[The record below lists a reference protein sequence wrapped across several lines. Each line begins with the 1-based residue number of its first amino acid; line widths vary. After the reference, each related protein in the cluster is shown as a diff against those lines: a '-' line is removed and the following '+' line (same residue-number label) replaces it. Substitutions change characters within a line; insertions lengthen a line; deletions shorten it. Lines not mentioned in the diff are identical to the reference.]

1 MRCRNIII
9 YHIIFFINP
18 IIAILNTSVYTSVYK
33 QSPVTHFLFW
43 HFYFFSSFIF
53 PAIFYPPPLEHNMP
67 WFYANIYN
75 TLIAGYFMLQ
85 IDYMPRIQQLS
96 NIQFGFVGSLLSSW
110 FMMFA
115 YITVD
120 LDGYFVISRCAYHV
134 STFTLLYSFLMTTSY
149 ASNVY
154 IDLPSENR
162 KKSKLF
168 FGILHVILGGIIVYL
183 STRITVQGNLMN
195 SPEDDG
201 LNEFGLPRKPPM
213 TPPGPAP
220 ISDDEEEDD
229 GRERIGPKT
238 PPEPAPQSSQE
249 SDGEIS
255 SDDGELHQ
263 SVPQTPAKQTPVVVA
278 KPPPRPQYHHKP
290 RPPPQQSK
298 QRPEVAA
305 KPRHDMSRE
314 LSFPHLAM
322 KKSLEMLELN
332 ERNGLS
338 ITDDQLVDL
347 VIDAI
352 QIDKSLDKLIDKRSE
367 MMREMTEIRDS
378 EFQKIKRIHGRMPRH
393 MQDVIQ
399 FDGQNVLISNEP
411 PMMAPHRGGYGP
423 PPPPQW
429 AVPPPPPFTAGPPP
443 PFVAPPTFSA
453 PPPMAAAAPP
463 PMFSMPPPPLAFQAP
478 PPVIAQEYFTPPP
491 SKKPAA
497 INLSNMLTNA
507 LKAQICQVQT
517 SASTTST
524 PTKQSVPSLMS
535 INIPG
540 PSGSH

>member
-1 MRCRNIII
+1 
-9 YHIIFFINP
+9 
-18 IIAILNTSVYTSVYK
+18 
-33 QSPVTHFLFW
+33 
-43 HFYFFSSFIF
+43 
-53 PAIFYPPPLEHNMP
+53 
-67 WFYANIYN
+67 
-75 TLIAGYFMLQ
+75 
-85 IDYMPRIQQLS
+85 
-96 NIQFGFVGSLLSSW
+96 
-110 FMMFA
+110 
-115 YITVD
+115 
-120 LDGYFVISRCAYHV
+120 
-134 STFTLLYSFLMTTSY
+134 
-149 ASNVY
+149 
-154 IDLPSENR
+154 
-162 KKSKLF
+162 
-168 FGILHVILGGIIVYL
+168 
-183 STRITVQGNLMN
+183 MN

-220 ISDDEEEDD
+220 ISDDEEEND

-423 PPPPQW
+423 PMPPPPQW

-517 SASTTST
+517 SASTTT